1 MLNFTLP
8 SDPAVRL
15 ELVAGGFQIID
26 MLREVE
32 EELPPFRAVFSPHGN
47 PNLVPDHELRDM
59 AQEAANKGTC
69 AFQFHSTTPSL
80 PASSLQHPWLFQ
92 PFTSSLSLT
101 TTLSHSANQA
111 NNGGTAMSATQ
122 RSFPFPTCSPATLA
136 PRPLD

>member
-69 AFQFHSTTPSL
+69 AFQFHSSTPSL

-101 TTLSHSANQA
+101 TTLRFISLPLYEWGPAPSMIE
-111 NNGGTAMSATQ
+111 TAA
-122 RSFPFPTCSPATLA
+122 LA
-136 PRPLD
+136 LFGPC